1 MTKTKLPPHA
11 GYVDVSKLLIVSHET
26 GKSVDIKGNYISFSV
41 SENLYNPFLDGYID
55 IVDSYGMIY
64 PTASERT
71 DDNFFHIR
79 GEEYLHI
86 EYYDYNSFDDPTE
99 LKKETYF
106 IYAIEEIEMLDG
118 KKETG
123 LQYRLFF
130 TSAQKVFSDTKR
142 ISKAYR
148 NMSYSEIVQS
158 IYDEYYTNV
167 TNDLCRNK
175 DNNGNILKIQ
185 KDLILEETKAKFTI
199 VIPSLTPEEAI
210 QFIGKRAYSEKNS
223 SSFFMFFETR
233 DNFYF
238 CTTEYLA
245 EKNRLNLIDE
255 DVRFT
260 YSSGQ
265 DDNSPTGQDR
275 AMTIISNGTFP
286 SMNSLEAIKAQAY
299 SKRISEIDLANRDIN
314 HFYYQYKDNYL
325 GYDNVEERPQL
336 QNSKKF
342 ISETTGDV
350 NHIDEGY
357 VFKDYAGIGEAY
369 TKGANHDRQ
378 YPYYKETMSTKPVFA
393 YHFMK
398 ATMSGEIKGRDKL
411 FPGSLVNIDIPEYA
425 VTSMKNYSGFDKY
438 FGGTQMIVSLDHV
451 IVDNVW
457 TSSVS
462 FSKALRGGGD
472 SPNAPGSNASAVTE
486 EQPTPES
493 ETS

>member
-1 MTKTKLPPHA
+1 MTKTKIPPHA
-11 GYVDVSKLLIVSHET
+11 GYVDVSKLLIVSHES
-26 GKSVDIKGNYISFSV
+26 GKSTDVQGNYV
-41 SENLYNPFLDGYID
+41 SIHLTESALTPFIDGYID
-55 IVDSYGMIY
+55 IVDTYGMIY

-71 DDNFFHIR
+71 QDNFFHIR

-130 TSAQKVFSDTKR
+130 TSPQKVFSDTKR

-148 NMSYSEIVQS
+148 NMSYSQIVQS

-167 TNDLCRNK
+167 TNDHVRNK
-175 DNNGNILKIQ
+175 DNNGNILKIH
-185 KDLILEETKAKFTI
+185 KDLIVEETKAKYTI
-199 VIPSLTPEEAI
+199 VIPSMTPQEAI

-238 CTTEYLA
+238 CTSEYLV
-245 EKNRLNLIDE
+245 EKNRLNLMNE

-260 YSSGQ
+260 YSSGK
-265 DDNSPTGQDR
+265 DDNSPEGQQR
-275 AMTIISNGTFP
+275 AMSIISKGSFP
-286 SMNSLEAIKAQAY
+286 SINSMEAIKAQAY
-299 SKRISEIDLANRDIN
+299 SARISEIDLSNRDIN

-325 GYDNVEERPQL
+325 GYENIDARPQL
-336 QNSKKF
+336 QNSNKF

-357 VFKDYAGIGEAY
+357 VFKDYAGIGEPY
-369 TKGANHDRQ
+369 RQEANHDRQ
-378 YPYYKETMSTKPVFA
+378 YTFYKETMSTKPVFA

-398 ATMSGEIKGRDKL
+398 NLMSGEIFGRNKL
-411 FPGSLVNIDIPEYA
+411 FPGHLVNIDIPEYA
-425 VTSMKNYSGFDKY
+425 VTSMQKNASLDKY
-438 FGGTQMIVSLDHV
+438 FGGTQMIVSLDHT
-451 IVDNVW
+451 IVNNIW
-457 TSSVS
+457 KTGMS
-462 FSKALRGGGD
+462 FTKALRGGGS

-486 EQPTPES
+486 EQPKPES